1 MPQCP
6 RCKANVEDGDQMY
19 WQCHRDL
26 REQDSGNEIGAFIA
40 GVVVTLIVVFAIA
53 KGC

>member
-6 RCKANVEDGDQMY
+6 RCKANVEDGDQMC

-26 REQDSGNEIGAFIA
+26 RQQDSGNEIGAFIA